1 MRDEVAKLI
10 AAGKSLAQIEKEIK
24 VPQEFAHYKR
34 VDRLRPFIKLYY
46 HQLMETG
53 Y

>member
-1 MRDEVAKLI
+1 MRDEVAKMI
-10 AAGKSLAQIEKEIK
+10 TTGKSLAQIEKEIK

-34 VDRLRPFIKLYY
+34 TDRLKPFIKLYY
-46 HQLMETG
+46 NQLMETG